1 MDNFRKNLSRL
12 DWENVMDS
20 DDVDTTYEHF
30 WDSFQTFYNLNFP
43 EIKKKFNINYHKIN
57 GYMTRG
63 LLTSRIT
70 KLNLLKKSIN
80 EPTNVNVNAY
90 KNFRTIYN
98 KTLRASRKLYF
109 DVNFQHAKKNPKKTW
124 DLIREAIG
132 TEPSHP
138 KINKLTISGKTVN
151 DPEIITNEFNK
162 FFVNAGKHVAAEISK
177 TTVVPESFIQA
188 KNTPLL
194 EFSNTSPGEI
204 VDIIKGFQSK
214 TSSDIDGISMKLLK
228 VVAIEISSPLAHIF
242 NLSLKKGIFPSALKL
257 SRVVP
262 IHKSW

>member
-1 MDNFRKNLSRL
+1 MENFRKNLSRL

-43 EIKKKFNINYHKIN
+43 EIKKKFNRNYHKIN

-90 KNFRTIYN
+90 KNFRNIYN

-138 KINKLTISGKTVN
+138 KII
-151 DPEIITNEFNK
+151 
-162 FFVNAGKHVAAEISK
+162 
-177 TTVVPESFIQA
+177 
-188 KNTPLL
+188 LL
-194 EFSNTSPGEI
+194 SYCKYQNNF
-204 VDIIKGFQSK
+204 
-214 TSSDIDGISMKLLK
+214 
-228 VVAIEISSPLAHIF
+228 
-242 NLSLKKGIFPSALKL
+242 
-257 SRVVP
+257 
-262 IHKSW
+262 